1 MRQILIWWYLA
12 ASAQAG
18 CIAVSSDRITARDL
32 SEAVPFFASLDPATL
47 IGFTPL
53 PGTQRTLSSRELML
67 AAQRHGV
74 SAAAGIV
81 IPSVC
86 AERAVHAITRE
97 EMLAALVA
105 GLNLPAA
112 ELELLEFSNQPVPA
126 GRLEFQRDVLS
137 TRSGESIDT
146 PVVWRG
152 QLRYDAGRSVAVW
165 AKVRIS
171 VDRTVLVAAEDIAAG
186 SVIAARQVKEVHRR
200 QFPASEISITS
211 PDEIAGKIARRA
223 IPAGAVFL
231 ASALASAKEISKGD
245 RIEVSVIDGS
255 AKLSL
260 EGIAE
265 SAGSKGETILV
276 HNPVTGRNFRAR
288 VQERGKVVLKSS
300 PGA

>member
-1 MRQILIWWYLA
+1 MRQLLIWWCLA
-12 ASAQAG
+12 ESAHAG

-32 SEAVPFFASLDPATL
+32 SEAVPLFASLDQETL

-53 PGTQRTLSSRELML
+53 AGTQRTLSSRELML
-67 AAQRHGV
+67 IAQHHGLG
-74 SAAAGIV
+74 SPAGVV

-86 AERAVHAITRE
+86 VERAVHAITRE

-105 GLNLPAA
+105 ALNLPAA

-126 GRLEFQRDVLS
+126 GRLEFQRGVLS
-137 TRSGESIDT
+137 SPSREPIDT

-152 QLRYDAGRSVAVW
+152 RLRYDGGRSVSVW

-200 QFPASEISITS
+200 QFPTSEISITS
-211 PDEIAGKIARRA
+211 PDDIAGKVARRT
-223 IPAGAVFL
+223 IPAGAAFL
-231 ASALASAKEISKGD
+231 ASALGSAKEISRGD

-255 AKLSL
+255 ATLSL

-265 SAGSKGETILV
+265 SAGSKGESILV
-276 HNPVTGRNFRAR
+276 HNPSTGKNFRA
-288 VQERGKVVLKSS
+288 VVEEKGKVVLKSS